1 MSPRSTPARRTRP
14 PVGAR
19 GVEAGGLVEVRL
31 IGRDADVRRFVG
43 ALTAAA
49 GPRGSST
56 VSYRPTRAGTGTR
69 AYVTVALPEV
79 EE

>member
-1 MSPRSTPARRTRP
+1 MTRRSAPARRTRP
-14 PVGAR
+14 AGDASGA
-19 GVEAGGLVEVRL
+19 EAGGLVEVRL
-31 IGRDADVRRFVG
+31 IGRDADVRRFVE

-56 VSYRPTRAGTGTR
+56 VSYRPTREGTGTR
-69 AYVTVALPEV
+69 AYVTVALPEA